1 MTNKLS
7 VLETRKKSTST
18 RLTKSSKII
27 QTIIKA
33 IYDKKGENV
42 VSLDLRKIPEAVAD
56 FFIVC
61 EANNPSLLK
70 AVADEVEYLVK
81 KECEELPYK
90 HEGRQAQ
97 QWILIDYVN
106 VVVHVML
113 PEQRKFYGLEELW
126 SDGTVEEHEEEIKGK
141 TKIAKEVKP
150 VKAAKVVKE
159 IKVAKEAKVV
169 KETKVVKAAKVEKEI
184 KEVKPVKAVKLKKE
198 ATDTKEKKPIKK
210 AVKK

>member
-7 VLETRKKSTST
+7 VLETRKKSTVT

-27 QTIIKA
+27 KTIIDA
-33 IYDKKGENV
+33 IHEKKGENV
-42 VSLDLRKIPEAVAD
+42 ISLDLRKIPEAVAD

-70 AVADEVEYLVK
+70 AVADEIEFQVK
-81 KECEELPYK
+81 EKCAENAYK

-113 PEQRKFYGLEELW
+113 PETRKFYQLEEMW
-126 SDGTVEEHEEEIKGK
+126 SDAVSTEH
-141 TKIAKEVKP
+141 
-150 VKAAKVVKE
+150 
-159 IKVAKEAKVV
+159 
-169 KETKVVKAAKVEKEI
+169 
-184 KEVKPVKAVKLKKE
+184 
-198 ATDTKEKKPIKK
+198 KEK
-210 AVKK
+210 